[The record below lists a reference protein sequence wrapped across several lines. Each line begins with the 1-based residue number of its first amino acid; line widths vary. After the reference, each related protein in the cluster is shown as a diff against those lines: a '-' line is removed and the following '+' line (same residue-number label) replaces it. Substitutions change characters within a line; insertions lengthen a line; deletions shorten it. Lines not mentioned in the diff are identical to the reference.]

1 MTSQSAM
8 GALIGGIGLFER
20 AVGYTLGSLQH
31 VRPSLMARPTPCAGW
46 DVRALLAHMNDS
58 LLALHEAIAHGY
70 VELDPHDDFGDPSAD
85 PVATLRNRACA
96 LLGEWSAAGERT
108 SAPDPV
114 AIADL
119 ALTAELV
126 SGTGAIE
133 VAVHGWDLARACGEN
148 RPIPLGLAE
157 DLLPL
162 VPFFVTEADR
172 PVRFGARVPIDRD
185 AELGDQLL
193 GFLGRDPGYG

>member
-1 MTSQSAM
+1 MTSQPAM

-20 AVGYTLGSLQH
+20 AVGYTLGCLQL
-31 VRPSLMARPTPCAGW
+31 VRPSLLDRPTPCAGW

-58 LLALHEAIAHGY
+58 LLALHEAIAHGS
-70 VELDPHDDFGDPSAD
+70 VGLDPYDDFGDPAAD
-85 PVATLRNRACA
+85 PVATLKNRACA

-108 SAPDPV
+108 SPPEPV

-119 ALTAELV
+119 VLTTELV
-126 SGTGAIE
+126 AGTGAIE
-133 VAVHGWDLARACGEN
+133 VAVHGWDLARACGAD
-148 RPIPLGLAE
+148 RPIPLGLAA

-162 VPFFVTEADR
+162 VPFFVTEEDR
-172 PVRFGARVPIDRD
+172 PIRFAARVPVPRD

-193 GFLGRDPGYG
+193 AFLGRDPSRS

>member
-1 MTSQSAM
+1 MTIQSAT

-20 AVGYTLGSLQH
+20 AVGYTLGSLQL
-31 VRPSLMARPTPCAGW
+31 VRPSLMTRPTPCADW

-58 LLALHEAIAHGY
+58 LLALHEAVAHGH
-70 VELDPHDDFGDPSAD
+70 VGLDPSDDIGDPAAD
-85 PVATLRNRACA
+85 PVATLKNRACA
-96 LLGEWSAAGERT
+96 LLGEWSAAGELA
-108 SAPDPV
+108 SAPEAV
-114 AIADL
+114 LIGDL

-133 VAVHGWDLARACGEN
+133 VAVHGWDLARACGEY
-148 RPIPLGLAE
+148 RPIPQGLAE

-162 VPFFVTEADR
+162 VPFFVSEDDR
-172 PVRFGARVPIDRD
+172 PVRFGPRVRIGRD

-193 GFLGRDPGYG
+193 AFLGRDPGQR